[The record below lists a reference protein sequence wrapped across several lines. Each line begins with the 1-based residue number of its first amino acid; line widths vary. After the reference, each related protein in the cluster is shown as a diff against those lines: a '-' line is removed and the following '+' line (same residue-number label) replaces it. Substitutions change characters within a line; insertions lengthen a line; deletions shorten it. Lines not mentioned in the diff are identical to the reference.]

1 VGTGSEGAR
10 IARSL
15 QEKLLQAHAAYRV
28 AIGECQR
35 LKSAQASDEANDA
48 GDEALRQAVMVH
60 QQAKLNFEQALRDL
74 SQFIQWG
81 KLPPR

>member
-1 VGTGSEGAR
+1 MRAQPSE
-10 IARSL
+10 
-15 QEKLLQAHAAYRV
+15 
-28 AIGECQR
+28 
-35 LKSAQASDEANDA
+35 EALD

-74 SQFIQWG
+74 SDFIQRG